1 MAKILLVEDD
11 VEFSGVVKSWLSNER
26 HAVEVVHDGLEARH
40 QLQVFEYDL
49 VVLDWQLPGL
59 SGVEICQDFRSR
71 GGMTPVLMLT
81 GKSTVADKESGLDS
95 GADDYLTKPFH
106 MKELSARVRA
116 LLRRASRGTSNV
128 LTIGDLV
135 LDPANYRVTRDGA
148 EIQLQKREFAL
159 LEFLMRNPNR
169 VFSSEA
175 LLERVWATEADVTPD
190 AIRVYIMRLRKK
202 VDEGAKAS
210 LIQTVHGVG
219 YKLQTP

>member
-1 MAKILLVEDD
+1 MAKILLIEDD
-11 VEFSGVVKSWLSNER
+11 VEFSGIVQGWLSNE
-26 HAVEVVHDGLEARH
+26 HHSVEVVHDGSEARDR
-40 QLQVFEYDL
+40 LQVYEYDL
-49 VVLDWQLPGL
+49 LILDWQLPGL
-59 SGVEICQDFRSR
+59 SGIEVCKEFRSQ
-71 GGMTPVLMLT
+71 GGVTPILMLT
-81 GKSTVADKESGLDS
+81 GKSAVTEKETGLDS

-128 LTIGDLV
+128 LTIGGLV
-135 LDPANYRVTRDGA
+135 LDPSNYSVARDGT

-202 VDEGAKAS
+202 IDEGAKS
-210 LIQTVHGVG
+210 SMIQTVHGVG

>member
-11 VEFSGVVKSWLSNER
+11 VEFSGIVQGWLSNE
-26 HAVEVVHDGLEARH
+26 HHVVEVVHDGTEGRH
-40 QLQVFEYDL
+40 WLQIYEYDL
-49 VVLDWQLPGL
+49 VILDWQLPGM
-59 SGVEICQDFRSR
+59 SGVDLCKQFRAQ
-71 GGMTPVLMLT
+71 GGLTPILMLT
-81 GKSTVADKESGLDS
+81 GKSAVAEKETGLDS

-128 LTIGDLV
+128 LTIGGLV
-135 LDPANYRVTRDGA
+135 LDPANYRVTMNGG
-148 EIQLQKREFAL
+148 EISLQKREFAL

-169 VFSSEA
+169 VFSAEA
-175 LLERVWATEADVTPD
+175 LLERVWATESDVTPD

-202 VDEGAKAS
+202 IVDGEKS
-210 LIQTVHGVG
+210 SMIQTVHGVG

>member
-1 MAKILLVEDD
+1 LI
-11 VEFSGVVKSWLSNER
+11 
-26 HAVEVVHDGLEARH
+26 
-40 QLQVFEYDL
+40 
-49 VVLDWQLPGL
+49 LDWQLPGMA
-59 SGVEICQDFRSR
+59 GIDICKEFRSQ

-81 GKSTVADKESGLDS
+81 GKSAISDKETGLDA

-116 LLRRASRGTSNV
+116 LFRRASRGTSNI

-135 LDPANYRVTRDGA
+135 LDPSNYRVTRDGV

-175 LLERVWATEADVTPD
+175 LLERVWVTDADVTPD

>member
-1 MAKILLVEDD
+1 MAKILFVEDD
-11 VEFSGVVKSWLSNER
+11 IEFSGVVKGWLTNEH
-26 HAVEVVHDGLEARH
+26 HAVEVVHNGTEA
-40 QLQVFEYDL
+40 QDLLQVYEYDL
-49 VVLDWQLPGL
+49 LIFDWQLPGL
-59 SGVEICQDFRSR
+59 SGVEICKNFRSH
-71 GGMTPVLMLT
+71 GGMTPILMLT
-81 GKSTVADKESGLDS
+81 GMSAVSEKETGLDA

-116 LLRRASRGTSNV
+116 LLRRASRGTSNT
-128 LTIGDLV
+128 LTISDLV
-135 LDPANYRVTRDGA
+135 LDPGNHRVTRDGQ

-175 LLERVWATEADVTPD
+175 LLERVWATESDVTQD

-202 VDEGAKAS
+202 VDEGAKTP

>member
-11 VEFSGVVKSWLSNER
+11 VEFSGVVKSWLSNEH